1 MADHAVTVHDLS
13 KEVAGKPI
21 LSQVSFEVATNAFV
35 VITGRSGAGKSTLLS
50 ILGALDEDYAG
61 RIEYA
66 GRVLHGER
74 ERAGFRQR
82 QVGFVFQI
90 PRLFS
95 GLSLW
100 QNLTAASWIGGQP
113 LDVARARFLLGRVGL
128 DRQPERGVQ
137 SLSGGER
144 QRLTLARA
152 LLPRPRLLLCD
163 EPTGNLDR
171 NTGDEILDL
180 VTELRREE
188 ALTVIMVSHDG
199 HVAARATKVLDLA
212 DGKLTGNVPSP
223 VSGEG

>member
-1 MADHAVTVHDLS
+1 MIEVRELT
-13 KEVAGKPI
+13 KRVAGKAI
-21 LSQVSFEVATNAFV
+21 LDHIGFSVEPGAFA

-50 ILGALDEDYAG
+50 ILGALDHDY
-61 RIEYA
+61 E
-66 GRVLHGER
+66 GRVEHDGVALSELSESR
-74 ERAGFRQR
+74 RARFRQR
-82 QVGFVFQI
+82 QIGFVFQI

-113 LDVARARFLLGRVGL
+113 LDRERARFLLKRVGL
-128 DRQPERGVQ
+128 DREPMPPVQ

-171 NTGDEILDL
+171 QTGAEILDL
-180 VTELRREE
+180 VSHLRDEE
-188 ALTVIMVSHDG
+188 KLTVVMVSHDPE
-199 HVAARATKVLDLA
+199 VAARASHVFDLSGGRLSA
-212 DGKLTGNVPSP
+212 SPSA
-223 VSGEG
+223 GAAK